1 MMTASNTVCSTT
13 GRQAIVVV
21 APATLEEDFTF
32 DVMLEGRYG
41 GRNRPYTVTVPKGG
55 VREGEEFE
63 IPYPPSDI
71 EEGDEDGAD
80 DGVDDDRSE
89 GASTTEHDEDGKLT
103 VPCRSGSSETVAP
116 YGQWRTP
123 LCSCCSVLTQAT
135 FWMSLVCSPVLIAQL
150 LTRLGLSYTGH
161 ADLDGISRSDRTV
174 LHEAQ
179 QEVELSYSKI
189 VLSFVAVLAVANFI
203 PVVGFAVILLY
214 VFLLLVVVGSNL
226 RKSTRQKYKI
236 APRFKCKELSIDDKR
251 NGCIEDIICMAFC
264 GCCSLIQIA
273 RHTHNDKEYPGYC
286 CTITGLERGAPKI
299 V

>member
-1 MMTASNTVCSTT
+1 MMTSSSTVFTSN

-32 DVMLEGRYG
+32 DVMLEGRH
-41 GRNRPYTVTVPKGG
+41 GRNDRRPYTVTVPKGG

-71 EEGDEDGAD
+71 EEGDEEAD
-80 DGVDDDRSE
+80 DDDNDDQSDS
-89 GASTTEHDEDGKLT
+89 ASIEEDGKLT
-103 VPCRSGSSETVAP
+103 VPCRSGSSETAAP

-123 LCSCCSVLTQAT
+123 LLSCCGVFTQAT
-135 FWMSLVCSPVLIAQL
+135 FWMSFVCSPVLIAQL
-150 LTRLGLSYTGH
+150 LTRLGLSYSGH
-161 ADLDGISRSDRTV
+161 ADLDGISRSERTV
-174 LHEAQ
+174 LNEAQ
-179 QEVELSYSKI
+179 QEADLSYSKI

-214 VFLLLVVVGSNL
+214 MILLMVVVGSNL
-226 RKSTRQKYKI
+226 RKSARQKYKI
-236 APRFKCKELSIDDKR
+236 APKCKCRELSIDDKR
-251 NGCIEDIICMAFC
+251 NGCLEDICCMIFC

-286 CTITGLERGAPKI
+286 CTTTGLERGAPKI